1 MALTDTEYYVP
12 DYGNSDDD
20 KADELLAKVSQID
33 YERYLKEYRP
43 RELALIQ
50 KAKTDTTLIDD
61 AIARANQGP
70 ARAQAMV
77 DRMEGRYG
85 ANLTAAQRQQR
96 DRTSQLAGTTT
107 GIQTVADARL
117 AQSDAN
123 RALLADLINIGQGVN
138 RSSLQQMQTAAQGQ
152 IARQN
157 AEEQYKAQMY
167 NTLGV
172 ALLSRL

>member
-1 MALTDTEYYVP
+1 MTDYYVP
-12 DYGNSDDD
+12 DYGSQEDD
-20 KADELLAKVSQID
+20 KSDELLAKISQMD

-61 AIARANQGP
+61 AITRANEGP
-70 ARAQAMV
+70 ARAQEMA
-77 DRMEGRYG
+77 DRMESRYG
-85 ANLTAAQRQQR
+85 SSLTAAQRQQR
-96 DRTSQLAGTTT
+96 DRTSQLAGTTA

-117 AQSDAN
+117 AQTDAN

-138 RSSLQQMQTAAQGQ
+138 RTSLQQMQTAAQGQ

-157 AEEQYKAQMY
+157 AEEQYKANMY
-167 NTLGV
+167 NTMIAAVLQ
-172 ALLSRL
+172 RL